1 MSNKYLWAEMTRLEI
16 EEAQSRNCVVLMP
29 LGSIEQHGPHLSVDV
44 DAYLSSEMAKRAA
57 QIVDDILVTPP
68 IWSGYSPEH
77 KGMPGVLYV
86 RLETIQ
92 NLLLDLCHSIADQGF
107 ERIILLN
114 GHGGNS
120 AMMRAVAKEFLRTHG
135 ISIACA
141 DLSSFGS
148 KELAA
153 ARVSGPGGVG
163 HAGERETSLHL
174 YLRPELVDMELAPT
188 EYWHEKFGNLSPFVR
203 GDVSDLSASLQ
214 GRVWIPSDF
223 KTMFPSGLQGD
234 ATVATAETGKR
245 LYDATLSELCD
256 FLKEFRCFEAKQS

>member
-1 MSNKYLWAEMTRLEI
+1 
-16 EEAQSRNCVVLMP
+16 
-29 LGSIEQHGPHLSVDV
+29 
-44 DAYLSSEMAKRAA
+44 
-57 QIVDDILVTPP
+57 
-68 IWSGYSPEH
+68 
-77 KGMPGVLYV
+77 
-86 RLETIQ
+86 
-92 NLLLDLCHSIADQGF
+92 
-107 ERIILLN
+107 
-114 GHGGNS
+114 
-120 AMMRAVAKEFLRTHG
+120 MMRAVAKEFLRTHG
-135 ISIACA
+135 VSIACA

-203 GDVSDLSASLQ
+203 GDIDQQ